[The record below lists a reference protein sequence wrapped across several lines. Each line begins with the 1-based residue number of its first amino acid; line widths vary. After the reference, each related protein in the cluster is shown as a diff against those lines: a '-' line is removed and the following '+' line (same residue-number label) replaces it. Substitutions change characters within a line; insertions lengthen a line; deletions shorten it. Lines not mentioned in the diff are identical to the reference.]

1 MLPKKIQKAFYPTPF
16 PTLLGT
22 PASAFLR
29 GSRVNQPLPAP
40 RTHASFRPR
49 GAGMYYQYGSDQS
62 VGCIAGLDGIIM
74 GSLGCAASD
83 LWEGRGT
90 M

>member
-1 MLPKKIQKAFYPTPF
+1 
-16 PTLLGT
+16 
-22 PASAFLR
+22 
-29 GSRVNQPLPAP
+29 
-40 RTHASFRPR
+40 
-49 GAGMYYQYGSDQS
+49 MYYQYGSDQS
-62 VGCIAGLDGIIM
+62 VGCIVGLDGIIM